1 MIRLATI
8 KDSNLINQRL
18 SELENPPL
26 NPDIPSIL
34 RTPEEIVFVDDVKDI
49 VGRVSVNKE
58 TRSINIVWLLPAS
71 EDKKILMLT
80 ALACFK
86 AVVKRHPQ
94 CAAWKVYAV
103 FTTGRG
109 CLKDFTNLTAA
120 KQFCDDW
127 KKFFPNTTTTS
138 PVLYVLGL
146 SWKIEGPRMDDII
159 VDAEAT
165 KQWLAP

>member
-1 MIRLATI
+1 MIRLATL
-8 KDSNLINQRL
+8 KDSDLINQRL
-18 SELENPPL
+18 AELENPPL
-26 NPDIPSIL
+26 NPDIPAIL
-34 RTPEEIVFVDDVKDI
+34 RAPEEIVFVDDVRGI

-58 TRSINIVWLLPAS
+58 TQSINIVWLLPAS

-80 ALACFK
+80 ALACFN
-86 AVVKRHPQ
+86 
-94 CAAWKVYAV
+94 AV

>member
-71 EDKKILMLT
+71 EDKKILIHIV
-80 ALACFK
+80 LACFK
-86 AVVKRHPQ
+86 EVVKRFPK
-94 CAAWKVYAV
+94 CASWKVYAV

-127 KKFFPNTTTTS
+127 QKFFPNTATTK
-138 PVLYVLGL
+138 PILYVLGL
-146 SWKIEGPRMDDII
+146 SWKIEGSRMDDII
-159 VDAEAT
+159 ADAEAT
-165 KQWLAP
+165 KQWLVD